1 MKLGA
6 FSLSLNVK
14 DLTASKAFYQ
24 KMGFQPVGGVEEQ
37 NWLIM
42 RSGDTTIG
50 LFQGMFD
57 SNIMTFNPGWDAQC
71 QTLDAFDDVRT
82 IQSQLKSQGVTLMSE
97 AEGEKP
103 GPGSFM
109 LQDPDGNMI
118 LIDQH
123 V

>member
-14 DLTASKAFYQ
+14 NLAASKDFYQ
-24 KMGFQPVGGVEEQ
+24 KMGFQPAGGDEAQ

-42 RSGDTTIG
+42 RSGNTTIG

-71 QTLDAFDDVRT
+71 QTLDTFDDVRT
-82 IQSQLKSQGVTLMSE
+82 IQSQLKSQGVALKSE
-97 AEGEKP
+97 AEGEKR

-118 LIDQH
+118 LVDQH